1 MRILITNVF
10 LDDRGGTQLYVA
22 ELAEELLR
30 RGHHPVVYSPILGQV
45 AAELTARTVP
55 VVSDLA
61 SIGEAPDVIHGHH
74 ALETMSALV
83 RFPLAPAL
91 YVAHDWTYRGDSAPK
106 HPRIYRYLAVDDT
119 LRDRLVAREGIPA
132 ERVGRTR
139 NWVDTRRF
147 LARPTPLPARPTRA
161 LVFSNLAS
169 DTTYLPAIR
178 AACEHRGI
186 QLDVAG
192 LASGRAIDRPEDV
205 LGTYDLVFAKARA
218 AIEAMGSGCAVVL
231 CDLVGFGALVST
243 DRFETLRE
251 VNFGRRCLSEPIT
264 ADAVTAAID
273 AYDAED
279 ARKVCELIRSG
290 SSQVGVIDELIEQY
304 EQVIAEHRTRTVD
317 AELDGAAAAA
327 VFGVQSKYIRSLEQE
342 IARLHTAAA
351 HVQSNA
357 DHARS
362 DADLAR
368 SDAAVASAQVGAV
381 QADLVRAQTE
391 LDQIKA
397 SSTFVARDRL
407 FARAAVTRGL
417 LPLVRRAARRR

>member
-1 MRILITNVF
+1 VRILITNVF
-10 LDDRGGTQLYVA
+10 LDERGGTQLYVA

-30 RGHHPVVYSPILGQV
+30 RGHHPVVYSPIHGHV
-45 AAELTARTVP
+45 AAELVARTVP

-74 ALETMSALV
+74 ALETISALV
-83 RFPLAPAL
+83 RFPRTPAL
-91 YVAHDWTYRGDSAPK
+91 YVAHDWAYRGDSAPK
-106 HPRIYRYLAVDDT
+106 HPRIHRYLAVDDT

-132 ERVGRTR
+132 DLVGRTR

-147 LARPTPLPARPTRA
+147 LARSTPLPARPTRA

-169 DTTYLPAIR
+169 DTTFLPMIR
-178 AACEHRGI
+178 TACERRGI
-186 QLDVAG
+186 HLDVAG
-192 LASGRAIDRPEDV
+192 SASGRVIDRPEDV

-231 CDLVGFGALVST
+231 CDLVGFGGLVSS
-243 DRFETLRE
+243 DRFQTLRE

-264 ADAVTAAID
+264 CDAVTAAID
-273 AYDAED
+273 AYDADD
-279 ARKVCELIRSG
+279 ARRVCEMIRAG

-304 EQVIAEHRTRTVD
+304 EQVIAEHGTRTVD

-327 VFGVQSKYIRSLEQE
+327 VFGVQSKYIRTLEQE
-342 IARLHTAAA
+342 FSRLHTAADQA
-351 HVQSNA
+351 RSEA

-362 DADLAR
+362 DATAL
-368 SDAAVASAQVGAV
+368 ASAQLDAA

-391 LDQIKA
+391 LHRIKA

-417 LPLVRRAARRR
+417 LPLVRRAAGRR